1 LGCSEQLRQKILFI
15 ESNNKKQLQLL
26 LINIQKSIETLLS
39 DRNIPPSALAAMQG
53 RVPQYSATMATV
65 VVVIV
70 PVMIAYPFFQ
80 RYFIRG
86 LTVGSVKG

>member
-1 LGCSEQLRQKILFI
+1 LVLFVYLCILSGKQQHDRYVPGNWKNGRSVIDIAAKCTGNICNYSEDI
-15 ESNNKKQLQLL
+15 
-26 LINIQKSIETLLS
+26 
-39 DRNIPPSALAAMQG
+39 SALASVGFM
-53 RVPQYSATMATV
+53 MATV

>member
-1 LGCSEQLRQKILFI
+1 MK
-15 ESNNKKQLQLL
+15 
-26 LINIQKSIETLLS
+26 
-39 DRNIPPSALAAMQG
+39 
-53 RVPQYSATMATV
+53 SATGTLADRIRIEDGRKSANLNVTVWMITSRKNGFMMATV